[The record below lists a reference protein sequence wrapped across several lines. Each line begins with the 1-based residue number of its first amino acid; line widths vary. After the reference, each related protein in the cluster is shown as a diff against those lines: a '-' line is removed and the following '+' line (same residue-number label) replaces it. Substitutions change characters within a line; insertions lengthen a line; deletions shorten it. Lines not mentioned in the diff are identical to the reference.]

1 MDEIKAIYAV
11 IQRKVEKYPYAE
23 ENDEYMP
30 GFLRVY
36 TESTEIEYDPK
47 RDLLVATW
55 EGLIKDVYAQKNLS
69 LPFPLL
75 PLDELIGTEQPTPDG
90 EMVLIEGSDSYLY
103 RYGLEPANLY
113 WIREIPVFAA
123 LCMTEEDAKRF
134 IERYQ
139 DELSV
144 PQIRPFPLNT
154 LLDP

>member
-11 IQRKVEKYPYAE
+11 IQKKVEKYPYAE

-30 GFLRVY
+30 GFFRVY

-47 RDLLVATW
+47 RDLLVVTW
-55 EGLIKDVYAQKNLS
+55 EGLIKDAYAQKNLP

-75 PLDELIGTEQPTPDG
+75 PLDELIGTEQSTPDG

-123 LCMTEEDAKRF
+123 FCMTEEDAKRF
-134 IERYQ
+134 IERYR
-139 DELSV
+139 EKLCE
-144 PQIRPFPLNT
+144 PQIKPFPLNT
-154 LLDP
+154 LLEE

>member
-11 IQRKVEKYPYAE
+11 IQKKVEKYPYAE

-30 GFLRVY
+30 GFFRVY

-47 RDLLVATW
+47 RDLLVVTW
-55 EGLIKDVYAQKNLS
+55 EGLIKDAYAQKNLP

-75 PLDELIGTEQPTPDG
+75 PLDELIGTEQSTPDG

-123 LCMTEEDAKRF
+123 FCMTEEDAKRF
-134 IERYQ
+134 IERYR
-139 DELSV
+139 EKLCE
-144 PQIRPFPLNT
+144 PQIRPFSVNT
-154 LLDP
+154 LLEP